1 MTNTSSGHKRT
12 WDGVEVESHK
22 RSRDREPRDW
32 RDVHLRSPNNK
43 SPISRRDSIDKR
55 SGGDHSG
62 RGIDHRWSDNGRDK
76 VRRDGDRARD
86 RDHHGRRDGLHKDD
100 PAHRSS
106 ASARVHRSPRQS
118 NGHSHPV
125 KDDSEKEEGEI
136 SPRHSPGPSLP
147 PSSHVSPQPPPTPTD
162 PPRQSEMDLDL
173 PLSPPPVES
182 RLAARR
188 AKRLAIIAKYAGIA
202 SSPSLGPSSAVQPPQ
217 PISSISDPISQAYSV
232 ADTAGIIQEIDMT
245 LTS

>member
-1 MTNTSSGHKRT
+1 MLETVTTTADEMVSTRTIPPIVVRLLHEFTVRHDNQMATHIQLKMTQKRRKASECREL
-12 WDGVEVESHK
+12 VEFAC
-22 RSRDREPRDW
+22 
-32 RDVHLRSPNNK
+32 
-43 SPISRRDSIDKR
+43 PIQRLIVFTR
-55 SGGDHSG
+55 
-62 RGIDHRWSDNGRDK
+62 
-76 VRRDGDRARD
+76 
-86 RDHHGRRDGLHKDD
+86 
-100 PAHRSS
+100 
-106 ASARVHRSPRQS
+106 
-118 NGHSHPV
+118 
-125 KDDSEKEEGEI
+125 I